1 MYDSIWSWPSN
12 IIQGHCI
19 LSDHRHPVKK
29 HSQIGPIDKK
39 IYMYSGQ
46 WFFPHI
52 NIKIQYQMW
61 RSKQNCRN
69 NNLAFTTTLL
79 YILYMSPSLM
89 RIEYDVMKIYWP
101 STSFGKMELIN
112 YNLIIIETYF
122 HQILNKY
129 MNAHSLN

>member
-52 NIKIQYQMW
+52 NIKIQCQMW

-79 YILYMSPSLM
+79 YFIYVSNFDAY
-89 RIEYDVMKIYWP
+89 RIWRNEIYWP